1 MSHEIFVYSVG
12 IIGLISLFYLL
23 VNAITRLIDKRIER
37 KLKNER
43 R

>member
-1 MSHEIFVYSVG
+1 MSHEIFVYTVG

-23 VNAITRLIDKRIER
+23 VNALTQLIDKRIE
-37 KLKNER
+37 KKMKNER